1 MSQQKQWRLLAGS
14 ALVLAS
20 LAATAAHAQICKS
33 NVKVLSQPRDGV
45 ALLEKYK
52 DEFKALSGASFE
64 VDNLNEGD
72 RRAKSRADASTVG
85 RYNVYYVDE
94 ANVALFAKSK
104 WIEPLLK
111 HYPKDYDYSDFD
123 AGRQKVATFEGT
135 QWFAPLTGGGDMLV
149 YRKDLLEKA
158 GVKPPKTLDEFV
170 AAVKK
175 LHDPAN
181 GIYGVALRGQR
192 GSGSNVWRWM
202 PYFKGFGG
210 QWFDGNKPTFNSE
223 AAVKATDTYL
233 DLFKYSAPGTKTGS
247 WDESTGAFLAGK
259 VALLIES
266 TPLTGMALDPKVS
279 QVVGKVAFMPPPAP
293 LTGGGYGHG
302 FAIGSKANKSE
313 ADKDCAGLFIA
324 WATSKK
330 NEERRLAEG
339 QFGELN
345 RSSVF
350 NSPEFSKRYGPDLGR
365 ALAETGKV
373 TAVNFWQDAQ
383 WPDLGDHW
391 GILLEELIT
400 GTRTDVKGS
409 LNELNTFALDL
420 VAKRK

>member
-1 MSQQKQWRLLAGS
+1 MSKQKKLTLLAGS
-14 ALVLAS
+14 ALVLAT
-20 LAATAAHAQICKS
+20 LAAGAANAQVCKN
-33 NVKVLSQPRDGV
+33 NVKVLSQPRDGIT
-45 ALLEKYK
+45 LLEKYK
-52 DEFKALSGASFE
+52 DEFKSLSGASFE
-64 VDNLNEGD
+64 IDNLNEGD

-85 RYNVYYVDE
+85 KYNVYYVDE

-111 HYPKDYDYSDFD
+111 HYPKDYDFSDFD
-123 AGRQKVATFEGT
+123 AGRQKVATYEGT
-135 QWFAPLTGGGDMLV
+135 QWFAPITGGGDMLV

-158 GVKPPKTLDEFV
+158 GVKPPKTLEEFV

-181 GIYGVALRGQR
+181 GVYGVALRGQR

-202 PYFKGFGG
+202 PYFKGNGG
-210 QWFDGNKPTFNSE
+210 QWFNGNKPAFNSD
-223 AAVKATDTYL
+223 AALKATDTYL

-279 QVVGKVAFMPPPAP
+279 QVIGKVAFLPPPAP

-302 FAIGSKANKSE
+302 FAIGSKANKTEE
-313 ADKDCAGLFIA
+313 AKNCAGLFVA

-345 RSSVF
+345 RTSVF
-350 NSPEFSKRYGPDLGR
+350 NSPEFSKRYGPDLGK
-365 ALAETGKV
+365 ALSETGKV

-383 WPDLGDHW
+383 WPDLGDRW
-391 GILLEELIT
+391 GIILEELIT
-400 GTRTDVKGS
+400 GTRSDVKGS
-409 LNELNTFALDL
+409 LAELDKFAVDL

>member
-1 MSQQKQWRLLAGS
+1 MLKQKKWPLLTGS
-14 ALVLAS
+14 ALVLAT
-20 LAATAAHAQICKS
+20 LAAGAANAQVCKS
-33 NVKVLSQPRDGV
+33 NVKVLSQPRDGIT
-45 ALLEKYK
+45 LLEKYK
-52 DEFKALSGASFE
+52 DEFQSLSGASFE
-64 VDNLNEGD
+64 IDNLNEGD

-85 RYNVYYVDE
+85 KYNVYYVDE

-111 HYPKDYDYSDFD
+111 HYPKDYDFSDFD
-123 AGRQKVATFEGT
+123 AGRQKVATYEGT
-135 QWFAPLTGGGDMLV
+135 QWFAPITGGGDMLV

-158 GVKPPKTLDEFV
+158 GVKPPKTLEEFV

-181 GIYGVALRGQR
+181 GVYGVALRGQR

-202 PYFKGFGG
+202 PYFKGNGG
-210 QWFDGNKPTFNSE
+210 QWFAGNKPTFNSD
-223 AAVKATDTYL
+223 AAMKATETYL

-259 VALLIES
+259 VAMLIES
-266 TPLTGMALDPKVS
+266 TPLTGMAIDPKVS
-279 QVVGKVAFMPPPAP
+279 QVVGKVAFLPPPTP

-302 FAIGSKANKSE
+302 FAIGAKANKTE
-313 ADKDCAGLFIA
+313 DAKNCAGLFVA

-345 RSSVF
+345 RTSIF
-350 NSPEFSKRYGPDLGR
+350 NSPDFSKRYGPDLGK

-383 WPDLGDHW
+383 WPDLGDRW
-391 GILLEELIT
+391 GIILEELIT

-409 LNELNTFALDL
+409 LAELDKFAVDL

>member
-1 MSQQKQWRLLAGS
+1 MSQQKKWTLLAGS
-14 ALVLAS
+14 ALVLAT
-20 LAATAAHAQICKS
+20 LASGANAQVCKS
-33 NVKVLSQPRDGV
+33 NVKVLSQPRDGIT
-45 ALLEKYK
+45 LLEKYK

-64 VDNLNEGD
+64 IDNLNEGD

-111 HYPKDYDYSDFD
+111 HYPKDYDFSDFD
-123 AGRQKVATFEGT
+123 AGRQKVATYEGT
-135 QWFAPLTGGGDMLV
+135 QWFAPITGGGDMLV
-149 YRKDLLEKA
+149 YRTDLLEKA
-158 GVKPPKTLDEFV
+158 GVKPPKTLAEFQ

-181 GIYGVALRGQR
+181 GVYGVALRGQR

-202 PYFKGFGG
+202 PYFKGNGG
-210 QWFDGNKPTFNSE
+210 QWFNGNKPAFNSD
-223 AAVKATDTYL
+223 AAVKATETYL

-266 TPLTGMALDPKVS
+266 TPLTGMAIDPKVS

-302 FAIGSKANKSE
+302 FAIGSKANKTD
-313 ADKDCAGLFIA
+313 AAKDCAGLFIA

-345 RSSVF
+345 RTSIF
-350 NSPEFSKRYGPDLGR
+350 NSPEFSKRYGPDLGK

-383 WPDLGDHW
+383 WPDLGDRW
-391 GILLEELIT
+391 GIILEELIT

-409 LNELNTFALDL
+409 LNELDKFAVDL